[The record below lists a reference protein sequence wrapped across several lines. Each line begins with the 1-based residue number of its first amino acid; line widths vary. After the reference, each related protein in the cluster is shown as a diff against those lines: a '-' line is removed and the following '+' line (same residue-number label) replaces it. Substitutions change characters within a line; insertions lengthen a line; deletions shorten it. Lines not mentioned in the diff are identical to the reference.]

1 MKIYKNF
8 ANIMKLNLGCSSD
21 VKEEYVN
28 IDICNPW
35 GLDIIVHDL
44 NKTPY
49 PFEDNTFDEVYA
61 SHIIEHLN
69 DFHKT
74 IIELHRI
81 CKPHAKIIIKAPFFA
96 STKYFGDPSHKIP
109 FSYRTFD
116 NYTIIEGKL
125 PFYDKWRLKRRT
137 NFGEESKFRMI
148 KRKFIF
154 SNFKIL
160 KWIGWFINLA
170 PMYYERFFCF
180 ILPAEELYFEL
191 EVIK

>member
-1 MKIYKNF
+1 MEEKDDLFNSYIEFLKIYQNF

-21 VKEEYVN
+21 VKEGYVN

-74 IIELHRI
+74 IMELHRI

-109 FSYRTFD
+109 FNKSH
-116 NYTIIEGKL
+116 L
-125 PFYDKWRLKRRT
+125 PTGSAPDRFSPHAVRESGADVRGRAR
-137 NFGEESKFRMI
+137 GRPREEEDRAACSTDSSGLSAR
-148 KRKFIF
+148 
-154 SNFKIL
+154 
-160 KWIGWFINLA
+160 
-170 PMYYERFFCF
+170 
-180 ILPAEELYFEL
+180 
-191 EVIK
+191 

>member
-1 MKIYKNF
+1 
-8 ANIMKLNLGCSSD
+8 MKLNLGCGND
-21 VKEEYVN
+21 VKEGYVN
-28 IDICNPW
+28 VDICNPK
-35 GLDIIVHDL
+35 GLDIIVIDL
-44 NKTPY
+44 NKFPY
-49 PFEDNTFDEVYA
+49 PFEDDTFDEVYA

-74 IIELHRI
+74 IMEIHRI
-81 CKPHAKIIIKAPFFA
+81 SKPNAKITIKSPFFA
-96 STKYFGDPSHKIP
+96 NTKYFGDPSHKIP

-116 NYTIIEGKL
+116 NYTIIENRV
-125 PFYDKWRLKRRT
+125 PFYERWKLGYRT
-137 NFGEESKFRMI
+137 NFGENCKFRMI

-154 SNFKIL
+154 SNFKVL

-180 ILPAEELYFEL
+180 ILPAEELYYEL